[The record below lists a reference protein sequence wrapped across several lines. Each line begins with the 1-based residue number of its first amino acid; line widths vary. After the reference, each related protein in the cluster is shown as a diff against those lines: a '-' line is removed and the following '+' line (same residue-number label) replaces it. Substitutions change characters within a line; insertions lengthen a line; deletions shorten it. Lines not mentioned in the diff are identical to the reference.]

1 MGKIR
6 GGLVEYGFIF
16 DMDGVVI
23 DSNPYHKIAWESFL
37 DGQGYAYDDQ
47 TFEKMLSGRTGP
59 TSLKLLFGDDL
70 SEELLEQYLEEVDGK
85 YQSILRNMEKVTP
98 IAGVH
103 DFISRVKNGRHRL
116 ALATSAPPLNIEM
129 GLEKLDMKETFEIII
144 GKVDVSEGKPHPE
157 VYQKAV
163 DKLGLPKENCIV
175 FEDSLAGIQSALA
188 AGLPVVGIASAHSKE
203 ELLEEGVS
211 MVVDDFRDLQLE
223 TVLELIRQN

>member
-1 MGKIR
+1 M
-6 GGLVEYGFIF
+6 EYGFIF

-37 DGQGYAYDDQ
+37 DGQGYVYDDQ
-47 TFEKMLSGRTGP
+47 TFEHMLSGRTGP

-70 SEELLEQYLEEVDGK
+70 PEDLLEQYLEEVDSK
-85 YQSILRNMEKVTP
+85 YQSILRNMEKATP

-103 DFISRVKNGRHRL
+103 DFISTVKSGGHRL

-129 GLEKLDMKETFEIII
+129 GLEKLDMKETFEVII
-144 GKVDVSEGKPHPE
+144 GKVDVSQGKPHPE

-175 FEDSLAGIQSALA
+175 FEDSKAGIQSALA
-188 AGLPVVGIASAHSKE
+188 AGLPVVGIASAHSKD

-211 MVVDDFRDLQLE
+211 LAVDNFSGLE
-223 TVLELIRQN
+223 PEKVLALIQ

>member
-47 TFEKMLSGRTGP
+47 TFDNMLSGRTGP

-129 GLEKLDMKETFEIII
+129 GLEKLDMKETFEFII
-144 GKVDVSEGKPHPE
+144 GKVDVSQGKPHPE

-175 FEDSLAGIQSALA
+175 FEDSKAGIQSALA
-188 AGLPVVGIASAHSKE
+188 AGLPVVGIASGHSKE
-203 ELLEEGVS
+203 ELLKEGVS